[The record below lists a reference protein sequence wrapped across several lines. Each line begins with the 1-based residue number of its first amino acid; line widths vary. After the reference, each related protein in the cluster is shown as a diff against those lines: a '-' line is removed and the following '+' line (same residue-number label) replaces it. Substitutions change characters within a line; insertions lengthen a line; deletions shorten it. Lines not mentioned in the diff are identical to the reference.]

1 MREREGRGQ
10 RAGPALEVIC
20 GDGGMGGDVDDELPQ
35 PPMLWRSALDQALAA
50 LEQAPHGRHPSHINS

>member
-1 MREREGRGQ
+1 
-10 RAGPALEVIC
+10 
-20 GDGGMGGDVDDELPQ
+20 MGGDVDDELPQ